1 MYMHVYR
8 FSRQKRFVLNY
19 FTLCSNYYYFCT
31 LSHNDA
37 RGRVSR
43 VDAESGVVAGVHV
56 EVERAIWQLTV
67 Y

>member
-8 FSRQKRFVLNY
+8 FSRQKRLVLKLFHSLFEPN
-19 FTLCSNYYYFCT
+19 FFCT
-31 LSHNDA
+31 MSHNDA

-67 Y
+67 D